1 MLIHTT
7 WHKDVPFEGTLAGKP
22 FNNADFVK
30 AFEAAYGVEPDED
43 SAIPFA
49 VCQGI
54 EQAITGAG
62 STDNAKMGEWLHART
77 KDDPVRTVLGRFSWD
92 EVGLPVEKSHIMTQ
106 WQGGQLK
113 FVYPE
118 GRIRRRRTVQLP
130 EGRVLTSPV
139 QWGRTAASHPDCRMQ
154 TRWKVRRML
163 EVKNL
168 CKHYG
173 GIRAVDG
180 ATFTVEKGSI
190 TALIGPNGAGKTTAF
205 NCISRTVAPT
215 SGEVWLDGQRIDH
228 LRPHKVTAKGL
239 SRTFQI
245 SRNLSDMTVIENVI
259 VQSRVD
265 GIARAVRAGDV
276 SREEKDKAMSILDFL
291 GITRIAYE
299 DGNNLSYGQKKLM
312 DFAALLMSDPKI
324 ILLDEPAGG
333 VNPSLL
339 EEIVGHIQALNARG
353 LTVLIVEHN
362 MDLIM
367 RLSHRVVVMAQG
379 QVICDGTPD
388 VVRKDP
394 QVLDA
399 YLGGVLD
406 QEAA

>member
-1 MLIHTT
+1 
-7 WHKDVPFEGTLAGKP
+7 
-22 FNNADFVK
+22 
-30 AFEAAYGVEPDED
+30 
-43 SAIPFA
+43 
-49 VCQGI
+49 
-54 EQAITGAG
+54 
-62 STDNAKMGEWLHART
+62 
-77 KDDPVRTVLGRFSWD
+77 
-92 EVGLPVEKSHIMTQ
+92 
-106 WQGGQLK
+106 
-113 FVYPE
+113 
-118 GRIRRRRTVQLP
+118 
-130 EGRVLTSPV
+130 
-139 QWGRTAASHPDCRMQ
+139 
-154 TRWKVRRML
+154 ML

-265 GIARAVRAGDV
+265 GIAGLFKPAM

-312 DFAALLMSDPKI
+312 DLAALLMSDPKI

-339 EEIVGHIQALNARG
+339 EEIVGHIQTLNARG

-379 QVICDGTPD
+379 RVICDGTPE